1 MSATPAHARHLRPRA
16 ILIALALLLLS
27 TVGMTA
33 TGGPL
38 APLGL
43 ATAPARAGTYDVTY
57 CGTPGVAEN
66 WSTGATRPGTSSG
79 GACPGGRIFANLP
92 QQTWV
97 QNQASASITFT
108 APDNTT
114 IAGWHPTLRFSA
126 AKTTENT
133 ERIHFNAGA
142 TPNGN
147 FPVQCINLG
156 CPPVITDVPVYA
168 GAKQITASA
177 ACVDERPDFTLCEFT
192 ADVSD
197 TGGTVTLRDDT
208 YPQARSQVTG
218 SLTAAGAP
226 RTAAKGTSNVHVLV
240 DDTGSG
246 IKAVSLQID
255 GTTVGT
261 GPGCSPQPT
270 TKVVPCPLTQDA
282 NITVDTTH
290 IADGRH
296 TAKLVATDASGNEST
311 LWDTTIYVAN
321 TPIGPGSPDELRGDP
336 IVPGATDDAR
346 ITATWPSTAR
356 KPSKRCK
363 GSSYR
368 KRHRAACKRKAASSL
383 WKGSYATKSGVTVTG
398 RVTNKTTKGIIPNAP
413 VVLTATV
420 TRGGAAPIRLD
431 TRTNENGR
439 YSFKLPRNVGS
450 RDLQIGTLAR
460 VNDERPATTTGARM
474 LVRSTMRL
482 HANRRTIRAGRS
494 VRFTGALRD
503 QGAGVPAVL
512 EVYVGGKWRVFFA
525 VSTAADGR
533 FSATYKFGRDG
544 RGVYRFRARA
554 RPTSSTPWPYVGS
567 PSSTVRVRVR

>member
-1 MSATPAHARHLRPRA
+1 MLLTHRRLRLVGV
-16 ILIALALLLLS
+16 LIALATPCFLS
-27 TVGMTA
+27 LSMTA
-33 TGGPL
+33 GPS
-38 APLGL
+38 AVIGL
-43 ATAPARAGTYDVTY
+43 AAAPASAGTYDVTY

-66 WSTGATRPGTSSG
+66 WSTGATAPGTSSG

-97 QNQASASITFT
+97 QGQASASITFT

-114 IAGWHPTLRFSA
+114 IAGWHPSLRFTA

-197 TGGTVTLRDDT
+197 TGGTVTLQDDT
-208 YPQARSQVTG
+208 SPQARSQVTG

-282 NITVDTTH
+282 DIAVDTTH

-363 GSSYR
+363 SAGYR
-368 KRHRAACKRKAASSL
+368 KRHRAACKGKPASSL

-398 RVTNKTTKGIIPNAP
+398 RVTNKSTKGIIPNAP

-431 TRTNENGR
+431 TRTNDNGR
-439 YSFKLPRNVGS
+439 YSFKLPRNAGS

-460 VNDERPATTTGARM
+460 VNDERPAATTGARM

-482 HANRRTIRAGRS
+482 RANRKTIRAGRW

-503 QGAGVPAVL
+503 QAAGVPAVL
-512 EVYVGGKWRVFFA
+512 EVYVGGKWRVFSA
-525 VSTAADGR
+525 VSTAANGR
-533 FSATYKFGRDG
+533 FSATYKFGKDG

-554 RPTSSTPWPYVGS
+554 RPTSSTPWPYAGA
-567 PSSTVRVRVR
+567 PSSTVSVRVR